1 MVKIRRYVQRSPL
14 GLNKLS
20 VEHLTYLYNI
30 LVEKSSWHAFSA
42 ASSVKSEQQQQQKQ
56 QKAGV
61 PVAKSKKRQPVTP
74 AEAFQDSDPEDD
86 YDKS

>member
-30 LVEKSSWHAFSA
+30 LVETSSWHAFSA
-42 ASSVKSEQQQQQKQ
+42 ASSVKSEQQQ